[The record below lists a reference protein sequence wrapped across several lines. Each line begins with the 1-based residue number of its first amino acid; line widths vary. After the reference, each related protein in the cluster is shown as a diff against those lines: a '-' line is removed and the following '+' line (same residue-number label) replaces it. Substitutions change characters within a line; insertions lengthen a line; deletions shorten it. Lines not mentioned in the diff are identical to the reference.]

1 MDFKVF
7 DDILS
12 IVLRALY
19 WVLVPAALLRFQM
32 QAVRAPFRNPLG
44 QFICAVSDWAV
55 KPLRRI
61 LPGRG
66 GYDWA
71 SLAAA
76 YLFELL
82 HSLLFDVLSMRMS
95 IFRGAVVPWL
105 AASGF
110 SFLGTILTVAIA
122 CIVVYAVLSWVRA
135 DSPIGDILDALVNP
149 WLRPIRRRLP
159 MVGGFDLSPLALLVV
174 LQIGVVILGHA
185 QSSAMGTLARL

>member
-1 MDFKVF
+1 MF

-32 QAVRAPFRNPLG
+32 QAVRAPFRNPVG
-44 QFICAVSDWAV
+44 QFICAVTDWAV
-55 KPLRRI
+55 KPLRRV

-71 SLAAA
+71 SLATA

-82 HSLLFDVLSMRMS
+82 HGLLFDVLSMRLS
-95 IFRGAVVPWL
+95 ILRGAVVPWL

-110 SFLGTILTVAIA
+110 GILSAILTVAIA
-122 CIVVYAVLSWVRA
+122 CIVVYAVLSWMRA
-135 DSPIGDILDALVNP
+135 DSPVGDILEALVNP

-159 MVGGFDLSPLALLVV
+159 MVGGFDLSPLALLVL
-174 LQIGVVILGHA
+174 LQIGMVILGHA
-185 QSSAMGTLARL
+185 QTSAMGMLARL

>member
-1 MDFKVF
+1 MDLKVF

-32 QAVRAPFRNPLG
+32 QAVRAPFRNPVG

-82 HSLLFDVLSMRMS
+82 HGLLFDVLSMRLS
-95 IFRGAVVPWL
+95 IFRGAVAPWL

-110 SFLGTILTVAIA
+110 SFLGTILIVAIA

-135 DSPIGDILDALVNP
+135 DSPIGDILEALVNP

-159 MVGGFDLSPLALLVV
+159 MVGGFDLAPLALLVL

-185 QSSAMGTLARL
+185 QSSAMGILARL

>member
-1 MDFKVF
+1 MFE
-7 DDILS
+7 DILS

-32 QAVRAPFRNPLG
+32 QAVRAPFRNPVG
-44 QFICAVSDWAV
+44 QFIGAVTDWAV
-55 KPLRRI
+55 KPLRRV

-82 HSLLFDVLSMRMS
+82 HGLLFDILSMRLS
-95 IFRGAVVPWL
+95 IFRGAVLPWL
-105 AASGF
+105 AGSGF
-110 SFLGTILTVAIA
+110 GFLSAILTVAIA
-122 CIVVYAVLSWVRA
+122 CIVVYAVLSWIRV
-135 DSPIGDILDALVNP
+135 DSAIGDILEALVNP

-159 MVGGFDLSPLALLVV
+159 MIGGFDLSPLALLVLLQVGTVV
-174 LQIGVVILGHA
+174 LRHIQESTL
-185 QSSAMGTLARL
+185 AMLARL

>member
-1 MDFKVF
+1 MV

-32 QAVRAPFRNPLG
+32 QAVRAPFRNPVG
-44 QFICAVSDWAV
+44 QFICAVTDWAV
-55 KPLRRI
+55 KPLRRV

-71 SLAAA
+71 CLAAA

-82 HSLLFDVLSMRMS
+82 HGLLFDVLSMRLS
-95 IFRGAVVPWL
+95 ILRGAVVPWL

-110 SFLGTILTVAIA
+110 GFLGAILTVAIA
-122 CIVVYAVLSWVRA
+122 CIVVYAVFSWLRA
-135 DSPIGDILDALVNP
+135 DSPVGDILEAVVNP
-149 WLRPIRRRLP
+149 WLKPIRRRLP
-159 MVGGFDLSPLALLVV
+159 MVGGFDLSPLALLVL
-174 LQIGVVILGHA
+174 LQIGMVILERA
-185 QSSAMGTLARL
+185 QTPALGMLARL

>member
-1 MDFKVF
+1 MF

-32 QAVRAPFRNPLG
+32 QAVRAPFRNPVG
-44 QFICAVSDWAV
+44 QFICAVTDWAV
-55 KPLRRI
+55 KPLRRV
-61 LPGRG
+61 LPGSG

-76 YLFELL
+76 YVFELL
-82 HSLLFDVLSMRMS
+82 HGLLFDVLSMRLS

-105 AASGF
+105 AGSGF
-110 SFLGTILTVAIA
+110 GILGAILTVAIA
-122 CIVVYAVLSWVRA
+122 CIVVYAVLSWIRA
-135 DSPIGDILDALVNP
+135 DSPVGDILDGLVNP

-159 MVGGFDLSPLALLVV
+159 MVGGFDLSPLALLVL
-174 LQIGVVILGHA
+174 LQIGMVILGHI
-185 QSSAMGTLARL
+185 QTSALGMLARL

>member
-1 MDFKVF
+1 MDLKVF

-32 QAVRAPFRNPLG
+32 QAVRAPFRNPVG

-82 HSLLFDVLSMRMS
+82 HGLLFDVLSMRLS
-95 IFRGAVVPWL
+95 IFRGAVAPWL

-135 DSPIGDILDALVNP
+135 DSPIGDILEALVNP

-159 MVGGFDLSPLALLVV
+159 MVGGFDLAPLALLVL

-185 QSSAMGTLARL
+185 QSSAMGILARL

>member
-1 MDFKVF
+1 MDIKVF

-32 QAVRAPFRNPLG
+32 QAVRAPFRNPVG
-44 QFICAVSDWAV
+44 QFICAVSDWVV

-76 YLFELL
+76 CLFELL
-82 HSLLFDVLSMRMS
+82 HGLLFDVLSMRLS
-95 IFRGAVVPWL
+95 ILRGAVMPWL
-105 AASGF
+105 AGSGF
-110 SFLGTILTVAIA
+110 GFMSAILTVAIA

-135 DSPIGDILDALVNP
+135 DSPVGDILEALVNP

-159 MVGGFDLSPLALLVV
+159 MVGGFDLSPLALLVL

-185 QSSAMGTLARL
+185 QASAMGMLARL